1 MIRQLVPVETS
12 LTTEALVAWC
22 ARRPAAT
29 SPFTEDRMAL
39 AVQVGRRLA
48 ADPTARRVP
57 ALQALAFWMRRG
69 EIFRLR
75 DEFTRETSS
84 GIINV
89 PRGTVLHF
97 PPTNVDTLF
106 VYSWLLAMLAG
117 NRNLVRLSSRAGADA
132 TVLVR
137 VINAALA
144 NHGGPLA
151 DETVMCTY
159 GHDEGITT
167 ALSAQCDVR
176 VIWGGDAS
184 VAAIRRIPLAPRSIE
199 LAFPDRFSFA
209 VFRADAVVAM
219 DAPSLEEL
227 ADRFYNDTYW
237 FDQLG
242 CSSPRVVAW
251 VGTDDATTDASTRFW
266 TTVRARIVARAY
278 RVDVGTALAKWTYA
292 YRTVLDGAAD
302 RFQWA
307 ANELAVV
314 TLRGLEMMPREHPG
328 GGTVLEIRI
337 PVLDALIPVLTSR
350 DQTLAHYG
358 FRLEELQAFVRQ
370 AGARSFD
377 RVVPVGEA
385 LQFGKVWDGFD
396 LLGQFTRQVVLGS
409 NI

>member
-1 MIRQLVPVETS
+1 
-12 LTTEALVAWC
+12 
-22 ARRPAAT
+22 
-29 SPFTEDRMAL
+29 
-39 AVQVGRRLA
+39 
-48 ADPTARRVP
+48 
-57 ALQALAFWMRRG
+57 MRRG
-69 EIFRLR
+69 EILRLR
-75 DEFTRETSS
+75 EEFTRVTSS
-84 GIINV
+84 GIVSI

-106 VYSWLLAMLAG
+106 VYSWLLAMLTG

-144 NHGGPLA
+144 DHGGTLA

-159 GHDEGITT
+159 GHDEGITA

-199 LAFPDRFSFA
+199 LAFLDRFSFA
-209 VFRADAVVAM
+209 VLRADAVVAM
-219 DAPSLEEL
+219 DASSLERL
-227 ADRFYNDTYW
+227 ADLFYNDTYW
-237 FDQLG
+237 FDQLE

-251 VGTDDATTDASTRFW
+251 VGTDDAMTAASARFW
-266 TTVRARIVARAY
+266 TTVQARIVARAY
-278 RVDVGTALAKWTYA
+278 WVDVGTALAKWTYA

-314 TLRGLEMMPREHPG
+314 TLRGLEWMSREHPG
-328 GGTVLEIRI
+328 GGTVMELRVPNLE
-337 PVLDALIPVLTSR
+337 ALIPVLIPR
-350 DQTLAHYG
+350 DQTLAHHG

-377 RVVPVGEA
+377 RVVPIGEA
-385 LQFGKVWDGFD
+385 LQSGPVWDGFD
-396 LLGQFTRQVVLGS
+396 LLGQFTRQVVVGAAT
-409 NI
+409 